1 MRTLT
6 ALAAVAVV
14 LPSANAFLAIAP
26 AHVQTAFLSRT
37 RTMSVSETRTP
48 ALRMPGGSAPAKRR
62 ITTMSAATLDDSTEW
77 TLSMSFAKDGST
89 AQDLVTAKVKF
100 MEDEGYEPPQGRVL
114 LDGDSKYL
122 AASSQCFWKLGEDP
136 AKEGFDKAGFWI
148 WGLFEEPAY
157 PFFFFELDIVEDI
170 PTAGGVISKGKLFGE
185 AQVTRSKDT
194 GVSLSQGKLTV
205 KEYTDYQADLIGL
218 SSAKVGTDV
227 ACGTFTARPA
237 S

>member
-1 MRTLT
+1 MRALT
-6 ALAAVAVV
+6 AALAAVAVV

-26 AHVQTAFLSRT
+26 AHVQTVSLSRT

-157 PFFFFELDIVEDI
+157 PFFFFELDIVEVL
-170 PTAGGVISKGKLFGE
+170 PSFLSIS
-185 AQVTRSKDT
+185 
-194 GVSLSQGKLTV
+194 
-205 KEYTDYQADLIGL
+205 
-218 SSAKVGTDV
+218 
-227 ACGTFTARPA
+227 
-237 S
+237 

>member
-1 MRTLT
+1 MWALT
-6 ALAAVAVV
+6 ALAAVAVM
-14 LPSANAFLAIAP
+14 LPSANAFFAIAP
-26 AHVQTAFLSRT
+26 AHVQAASLSRT
-37 RTMSVSETRTP
+37 RTMSVSETRMP
-48 ALRMPGGSAPAKRR
+48 ALRMPGGSALAKRR

-157 PFFFFELDIVEDI
+157 PFFFFELDIIEVSHRFSVSRRSVS
-170 PTAGGVISKGKLFGE
+170 TLSAHISQICRNPCMHALASTQRYASGPRLWGSLCRLLVHVPA
-185 AQVTRSKDT
+185 AQCAHMRLNSK
-194 GVSLSQGKLTV
+194 V
-205 KEYTDYQADLIGL
+205 
-218 SSAKVGTDV
+218 
-227 ACGTFTARPA
+227 
-237 S
+237 